1 MTTYPPHVNEPRPS
15 AASPVTN
22 AHSTITTPL
31 AGEAIALL
39 GYGVTHGNVALS
51 RSEVE
56 RLNRLYGYV
65 AEQPGTRPPM
75 PPPLEP
81 LPRGSS
87 YADEAAHKDRHKA
100 AVEAHVR
107 WTDPR
112 PFMQAGATRNM
123 LRHADCDG
131 LRMVA
136 WLAKHVEPG
145 SDPLKTLVQLASEAG
160 WDVDPVDYAWANE
173 EPCDAADG
181 EDAAAVAAA
190 EEAA

>member
-1 MTTYPPHVNEPRPS
+1 MIAYYPPHINEPRPS
-15 AASPVTN
+15 APMPVTN
-22 AHSTITTPL
+22 APASITTP
-31 AGEAIALL
+31 AAAVTGSLL
-39 GYGVTHGNVALS
+39 GYGVRHGNVALS

-56 RLNRLYGYV
+56 RLSRLYGYV

-81 LPRGSS
+81 LPRGAS

-112 PFMQAGATRNM
+112 PFAQAGAVRNM

-145 SDPLKTLVQLASEAG
+145 SDPLKTLVQLASAAG
-160 WDVDPVDYAWANE
+160 YDVDPVDYAWATE
-173 EPCDAADG
+173 EPCDDEAD
-181 EDAAAVAAA
+181 
-190 EEAA
+190 EAA